1 MNKVAFALNY
11 DSVKGRHD
19 VIAGLT
25 VAAISFPQ
33 AMAYALIA
41 GVDPRFGVYSAIVV
55 TIVAS
60 IFGSS
65 SHLINGPT
73 SAISLLVFTAL
84 AFIDAE
90 NSTQL
95 FEGLFLLAVLVGVFQ
110 IIISLFKLGNL
121 TRYISESVII
131 GFMAAAAFLLAVGQ
145 LGNALGVRDK
155 GNGHMQVLH
164 RVWLTL
170 SHGDHVNYR
179 AVILSTA
186 AVVLAVVLRRLV
198 QRYGW
203 PQIDMLAVLIIT
215 SVIAYVAGWSIP
227 GAGGH
232 TAVSVAAKIPRS
244 LPSAHVPEVHTEF
257 LPHLSTGALAIAFVG
272 IIEALSIAKAIAYQT
287 QQKIDY
293 NRQIMAEG
301 LANLAGGFFQS
312 LPGSGSLSRSAIN
325 FQAGA
330 KTRFSG
336 IVSAATV
343 AAALLLFAPLLR
355 YVPQPAL
362 AGLLLVTAVRLV
374 DFKRMIYTVKASR
387 YDAGLVI
394 VTAFTGVAIDL
405 DKSVLLGVI
414 LSILLFVPRA
424 AKLKARE
431 LVVTPERVVRE
442 RILGD
447 AADPLVVIY
456 DLEGELFFGA
466 APELDRYL
474 AEIGKR
480 IADDDI
486 KFVVLRLK
494 RVRHPDVVCIER
506 IEHFLREETARGVTI
521 LLAGVRSDTLTVLN
535 NVGFQS
541 WFTAEH
547 VFPEEDEDF
556 SATLKAV
563 RYAHNKLADLNLKE
577 PFTSAPEIA
586 PHTDL
591 YYLV

>member
-1 MNKVAFALNY
+1 VPRVLNY
-11 DSVKGRHD
+11 NLIKGRHD
-19 VIAGLT
+19 LVAGLT

-84 AFIDAE
+84 AFVDSE
-90 NSTQL
+90 NTTEL
-95 FEGLFLLAVLVGVFQ
+95 FEALFLLAVLVGAFQ
-110 IIISLFKLGNL
+110 IVISLFKLGNL
-121 TRYISESVII
+121 TRYISEAVII
-131 GFMAAAAFLLAVGQ
+131 GFMAAAALLLAIGQ

-170 SHGDHVNYR
+170 SHGDPVNYR
-179 AVILSTA
+179 ALILSA
-186 AVVLAVVLRRLV
+186 SAVLLAIVLRKLV
-198 QRYGW
+198 QRFGL
-203 PQIDMLAVLIIT
+203 PQIDMLAVLVIT
-215 SVIAYVAGWSIP
+215 ALIAYLAGWSVP

-244 LPSAHVPEVHTEF
+244 LPTPHIPDVNTEW

-287 QQKIDY
+287 QQEIDY

-325 FQAGA
+325 FQSGA
-330 KTRFSG
+330 ATRFSG

-362 AGLLLVTAVRLV
+362 AGLLLVTAARLV
-374 DFKRMIYTVKASR
+374 DFKRLIYTLKASR

-394 VTAFTGVAIDL
+394 VTAVTGVAIDL

-424 AKLKARE
+424 AKLKAKE
-431 LVVTPERVVRE
+431 LIVARERVVRE
-442 RILGD
+442 RIPGD
-447 AADPLVVIY
+447 TADPSIIIY

-474 AEIGKR
+474 QSLRQR
-480 IADDDI
+480 IEADDI
-486 KFVVLRLK
+486 RFVVLRLK

-506 IEHFLREETARGVTI
+506 IEHFLREETARGVTV
-521 LLAGVRSDTLTVLN
+521 LLAGVRPDMLAVSK

-541 WFTAEH
+541 WFPTEQI
-547 VFPEEDEDF
+547 FPEEDEEY

-563 RYAHNKLADLNLKE
+563 RYAHNKLDAAQDKARVTTNSE
-577 PFTSAPEIA
+577 HAGEA
-586 PHTDL
+586 DL

>member
-1 MNKVAFALNY
+1 MNY
-11 DSVKGRHD
+11 DLVKGRHD
-19 VIAGLT
+19 LVAGLT

-84 AFIDAE
+84 AFIDSE
-90 NSTQL
+90 NTTEL
-95 FEGLFLLAVLVGVFQ
+95 FEGLFLLAVLVGGLQ
-110 IIISLFKLGNL
+110 IVISLFRLGNL

-170 SHGDHVNYR
+170 TRGDHINYR
-179 AVILSTA
+179 ALILSVA
-186 AVVLAVVLRRLV
+186 AVALAVVLRRLV
-198 QRYGW
+198 QRFGW
-203 PQIDMLAVLIIT
+203 PQVDMLAVLIIT
-215 SVIAYVAGWSIP
+215 GLIAYLAGWSVA
-227 GAGGH
+227 GANGR

-244 LPSAHVPEVHTEF
+244 LPTPHVPDVHTSW

-325 FQAGA
+325 FQSGA
-330 KTRFSG
+330 RTRFSG

-355 YVPQPAL
+355 YVPQAAL
-362 AGLLLVTAVRLV
+362 AGLLLVTAARLV
-374 DFKRMIYTVKASR
+374 DVKRLIYTVKASR
-387 YDAGLVI
+387 YDAGLVV
-394 VTAFTGVAIDL
+394 VTAFTGVAVDL

-431 LVVTPERVVRE
+431 LIVTPERVVRE
-442 RILGD
+442 RIAGD
-447 AADPLVVIY
+447 PADASIVIY

-474 AEIGKR
+474 LEIRKR
-480 IADDDI
+480 IQTDQI
-486 KFVVLRLK
+486 KYVVLRLK

-506 IEHFLREETARGVTI
+506 IEHFLRDETARGVTV
-521 LLAGVRSDTLTVLN
+521 LLAGVRPDTLGVLT
-535 NVGFQS
+535 NVGFGK
-541 WFTAEH
+541 WFPEGH
-547 VFPEEDEDF
+547 VFPEEDEEF

-563 RYAHNKLADLNLKE
+563 RHAHNALAQLRLKE
-577 PFTSAPEIA
+577 PFTSAPELA
-586 PHTDL
+586 PHPDL

>member
-1 MNKVAFALNY
+1 MAIAFNY
-11 DSVKGRHD
+11 DLVKGRHD
-19 VIAGLT
+19 LIAGLT

-55 TIVAS
+55 TVVAS
-60 IFGSS
+60 VFGSS

-84 AFIDAE
+84 AFIDSE
-90 NSTQL
+90 NATEL
-95 FEGLFLLAVLVGVFQ
+95 FEGLFLLAVLVGAFQ
-110 IIISLFKLGNL
+110 IVISLFKLGNL

-131 GFMAAAAFLLAVGQ
+131 GFMAAAAFLLAIGQ

-155 GNGHMQVLH
+155 GNGHMHVLR

-170 SHGDHVNYR
+170 THGDHINYR
-179 AVILSTA
+179 ALTLSAA
-186 AVVLAVVLRRLV
+186 AVILAVVLRKLV
-198 QRYGW
+198 QRYRW
-203 PQIDMLAVLIIT
+203 PQIDMLAVLIVT
-215 SVIAYVAGWSIP
+215 ALLAYLAGWSVP
-227 GAGGH
+227 GPNGR
-232 TAVSVAAKIPRS
+232 TAVTVAAKIPRS
-244 LPSAHVPEVHTEF
+244 LPTAHVPEVHAGW

-287 QQKIDY
+287 NQEIDY

-325 FQAGA
+325 FQSGA
-330 KTRFSG
+330 RTRFSG

-355 YVPQPAL
+355 YVPQAAL
-362 AGLLLVTAVRLV
+362 AGLLLVTAARLV
-374 DFKRMIYTVKASR
+374 DFRRLVYTLKASK
-387 YDAGLVI
+387 YDAGLVV

-405 DKSVLLGVI
+405 DKSVLLGVV

-442 RILGD
+442 RIPGD
-447 AADPLVVIY
+447 PVDQSIVIY

-474 AEIGKR
+474 SAISRRVAEDGIT
-480 IADDDI
+480 
-486 KFVVLRLK
+486 FVVLRLK

-506 IEHFLREETARGVTI
+506 IEHFLRDETARGVTI
-521 LLAGVRSDTLTVLN
+521 LLAGVRPDTLGVLT

-541 WFTAEH
+541 WFPAEQ
-547 VFPEEDEDF
+547 VFPEEDEEF

-563 RYAHNKLADLNLKE
+563 RYAHNKLAALNLKA
-577 PFTSAPEIA
+577 PFTTPPELA
-586 PHTDL
+586 RHPEL

>member
-1 MNKVAFALNY
+1 MRLAVNY
-11 DSVKGRHD
+11 DLVRGRHD

-84 AFIDAE
+84 AFLDSE
-90 NSTQL
+90 NTTEL
-95 FEGLFLLAVLVGVFQ
+95 FEGLFLLAVLVGAFQ

-131 GFMAAAAFLLAVGQ
+131 GFMAAASFLLAAGQ

-155 GNGHMQVLH
+155 GNGHMRVLH

-170 SHGDHVNYR
+170 THGDHVNFR
-179 AVILSTA
+179 ALILSVA
-186 AVVLAVVLRRLV
+186 AVVLAVVLRKLV

-203 PQIDMLAVLIIT
+203 PQIDMLSVLIIT
-215 SVIAYVAGWSIP
+215 GLIAYFAGWSVP
-227 GAGGH
+227 GANGH

-244 LPSAHVPEVHTEF
+244 LPSPHIPVIHTDW
-257 LPHLSTGALAIAFVG
+257 LPQLSTGALAIAFVG

-287 QQKIDY
+287 QQNIDY

-301 LANLAGGFFQS
+301 LANLAGGFLQS

-362 AGLLLVTAVRLV
+362 AGLLLVTAARLV
-374 DFKRMIYTVKASR
+374 DFKRLIYTLKASR

-424 AKLKARE
+424 AKLKSKE
-431 LVVTPERVVRE
+431 LIVTPERVVRE
-442 RILGD
+442 RLPSD
-447 AADPLVVIY
+447 TTDSLVVIY

-474 AEIGKR
+474 LALR
-480 IADDDI
+480 QRVDADGV
-486 KFVVLRLK
+486 KYVVLRLK

-506 IEHFLREETARGVTI
+506 LEHFLHEETERGVTV
-521 LLAGVRSDTLTVLN
+521 LLAGVHSDLLTVLG
-535 NVGFQS
+535 NVGFRK
-541 WFTAEH
+541 WFPEEH
-547 VFPEEDEDF
+547 VFPEEDEEF

-563 RYAHNKLADLNLKE
+563 RYAHNKLAEHKLKE
-577 PFTSAPEIA
+577 PFTAAPERTE
-586 PHTDL
+586 HSDL

>member
-1 MNKVAFALNY
+1 MNYNW
-11 DSVKGRHD
+11 VKGRSD

-33 AMAYALIA
+33 AIAYALIA
-41 GVDPRFGVYSAIVV
+41 GVDPKFGVYSAIVV
-55 TIVAS
+55 TAVAS

-84 AFIDAE
+84 AFVDSE
-90 NSTQL
+90 NSKEL
-95 FEGLFLLAVLVGVFQ
+95 FEALFLLGVLVGAIQ
-110 IIISLFKLGNL
+110 IVISVFKLGNL

-145 LGNALGVRDK
+145 VGNALGVKDK
-155 GNGHMQVLH
+155 GNGHMHVLH

-170 SHGDHVNYR
+170 SHGDAINCR
-179 AVILSTA
+179 AVTLSVA
-186 AVVLAVVLRRLV
+186 AVVLAVVLRKLV
-198 QRYGW
+198 QRFGW

-215 SVIAYVAGWSIP
+215 AAIAYLAGWSTP
-227 GAGGH
+227 GSNGR
-232 TAVSVAAKIPRS
+232 TAVSLAGKVPRS
-244 LPSAHVPEVHTEF
+244 LPTPHVPEVHTGW
-257 LPHLSTGALAIAFVG
+257 LPQLSVGALAIAFVG
-272 IIEALSIAKAIAYQT
+272 IIEALSIAKAIAHQT

-301 LANLAGGFFQS
+301 LANLSGGFFQS

-325 FQAGA
+325 FQSGA
-330 KTRFSG
+330 ATRFSG

-343 AAALLLFAPLLR
+343 AVALLLFAPLLR

-362 AGLLLVTAVRLV
+362 AGLLLVTAARLV
-374 DFKRMIYTVKASR
+374 DFKRLVYTLKASR

-394 VTAFTGVAIDL
+394 ITLVTGLAIDL
-405 DKSVLLGVI
+405 DKAVVLGVV

-424 AKLKARE
+424 AKLRATE
-431 LVVTPERVVRE
+431 LIVTPERVVRE
-442 RILGD
+442 RISD
-447 AADPLVVIY
+447 DPADPQTVIY

-466 APELDRYL
+466 APELDRHL
-474 AEIGKR
+474 DSLRQR
-480 IADDDI
+480 IEGHHN
-486 KFVVLRLK
+486 KFVILRLK

-506 IEHFLREETARGVTI
+506 IEHFLRDLSERGVVV
-521 LLAGVRSDTLTVLN
+521 LLAGVRPDTLAVLD
-535 NVGFQS
+535 NVGLRS
-541 WFTAEH
+541 WFPAEQ
-547 VFPEEDEDF
+547 VFPEEDREF

-563 RYAHNKLADLNLKE
+563 RYAGIRRAALE
-577 PFTSAPEIA
+577 PTAASKDAAER
-586 PHTDL
+586 TEDL

>member
-1 MNKVAFALNY
+1 MRLALNY
-11 DSVKGRHD
+11 DLLKGRHD
-19 VIAGLT
+19 LVAGLT

-84 AFIDAE
+84 AFIDSE
-90 NSTQL
+90 NTHEL
-95 FEGLFLLAVLVGVFQ
+95 FEGLFLLAVLVGAFQ
-110 IIISLFKLGNL
+110 ILISLLKLGKL

-155 GNGHMQVLH
+155 GNGHMQVLR

-170 SHGDHVNYR
+170 FHGDHVNYR
-179 AVILSTA
+179 AVILSGTA
-186 AVVLAVVLRRLV
+186 VALAVVLRKLV

-215 SVIAYVAGWSIP
+215 ALIAYVAGWSIP
-227 GAGGH
+227 GPNGH
-232 TAVSVAAKIPRS
+232 TAVAVAAKIPRS
-244 LPSAHVPEVHTEF
+244 LPAPHIPEIHTGW
-257 LPHLSTGALAIAFVG
+257 LPELSELSMGALAIAFVG

-312 LPGSGSLSRSAIN
+312 MPGSGSLSRSAIN
-325 FQAGA
+325 FQAGG

-336 IVSAATV
+336 IVAAATV
-343 AAALLLFAPLLR
+343 TAALLLFAPLLR

-362 AGLLLVTAVRLV
+362 AGLLLVTAARLV
-374 DFKRMIYTVKASR
+374 DFKRLVYTLKASR
-387 YDAGLVI
+387 YDAGLVV

-405 DKSVLLGVI
+405 DKAVLLGVV
-414 LSILLFVPRA
+414 LSIVLFVPRA
-424 AKLKARE
+424 ARLKAKE
-431 LVVTPERVVRE
+431 LIVTPERVVRE
-442 RILGD
+442 RIPGD
-447 AADPLVVIY
+447 STDSSIIIC

-466 APELDRYL
+466 ATELDRYL
-474 AEIGKR
+474 AEISER
-480 IADDDI
+480 IADDQV

-506 IEHFLREETARGVTI
+506 IEHFLRGQEADGVTV
-521 LLAGVRSDTLTVLN
+521 LLAGVRPDTLAVLT

-541 WFTAEH
+541 WFPTDH
-547 VFPEEDEDF
+547 VFPEEDQEY
-556 SATLKAV
+556 SATLRAV
-563 RYAHNKLADLNLKE
+563 RYANNKLAELQLRE
-577 PFTSAPEIA
+577 PITTASEIT

-591 YYLV
+591 YYRV